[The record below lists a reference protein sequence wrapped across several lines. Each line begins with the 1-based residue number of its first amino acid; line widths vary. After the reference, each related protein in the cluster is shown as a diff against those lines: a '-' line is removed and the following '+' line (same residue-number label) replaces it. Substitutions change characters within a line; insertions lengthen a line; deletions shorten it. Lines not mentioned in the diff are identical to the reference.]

1 MTAASVK
8 IMADNFWKRLE
19 RPIYALAPLAG
30 VTDSAFRRICK
41 AQGADVVY
49 SEMASVTALAYSSDK
64 TMDLI
69 AFIPEERPYVV
80 QLFGSDPEHFAKA
93 AKLIEEA
100 IHPDGFDVNF
110 GCPAPKVIKQGAG
123 SALMQDLGRSH
134 AVLEALIASTNLP
147 VSIKIRA
154 AAKQT
159 DALQFLEK
167 MSSLDIKATMIH
179 GRTLAQGFQG
189 PIDMPLIKEARQYC
203 RGILLAN
210 GGLDTPDDIAKV
222 LEETGADGVGIA
234 RGALGNPWIFR
245 RSSSGSKPSWQEVVE
260 TALSQAR
267 MSYEQKGKGGILEM
281 RQHLCWYVKD
291 IPGARQ
297 LREKLVKVESLED
310 IEVIFATFKA

>member
-1 MTAASVK
+1 
-8 IMADNFWKRLE
+8 MADNFWKKLE

-41 AQGADVVY
+41 AEGADVVY

-69 AFIPEERPYVV
+69 AFVPEERPYVV

-93 AKLIEEA
+93 ARLIEEA

-134 AVLEALIASTNLP
+134 AVLEALISSTSLP

-154 AAKQT
+154 AAKQVG
-159 DALQFLEK
+159 ALQFLER
-167 MSSLDIKATMIH
+167 MSPLDIKAIMIH

-189 PIDMPLIKEARQYC
+189 PIDMPLVREARQYC
-203 RGILLAN
+203 RGVLLVN
-210 GGLDTPDDIAKV
+210 GGLDTPDDITKALK
-222 LEETGADGVGIA
+222 ETGADGVGIA
-234 RGALGNPWIFR
+234 RGALGNPWIFNR
-245 RSSSGSKPSWQEVVE
+245 PAISQKPSWKEVME
-260 TALSQAR
+260 TAISQAR
-267 MSYEQKGKGGILEM
+267 MSYEQKGKSGILEM

-297 LREKLVKVESLED
+297 LREKLVRVESLDD
-310 IEVIFATFKA
+310 IKAIFHEFKG